1 MKSQMALAFCAAAA
15 CMQAAPCGVKV
26 VYMDMAP
33 PAVMQGANRI
43 ERFRNF
49 EKYLDKFPEWK
60 KQVSFHVFEG
70 VGHKEDLCYPDPAV
84 LDFVFGADG
93 RQAE

>member
-1 MKSQMALAFCAAAA
+1 
-15 CMQAAPCGVKV
+15 MQAAPCGVKV